1 MEAVI
6 AVLRASDA
14 FVNIWPSLAAECGV
28 GVRVSADAEELAPL
42 GSAAGVIVSAGGVEA
57 EAAARLAS
65 LSAQTRAPIVVAGAV
80 ADHRL
85 AISLIR
91 AGAADYIALPGE
103 LESLRDW
110 VRSRA
115 QAVRSAASAEAL
127 RDYEREQYDF
137 SRLRGE
143 SEGLRNALARAAR
156 IIGHSHATVLITG
169 ETGTGKELL
178 AQAIHYN
185 GPRASRP
192 IIEVNCTALPPN
204 LLEAELFGYE
214 RGAFTGATA
223 AKPGLFEAAD
233 GGTLFLDEIGD
244 LSLELQAKLLRAI
257 EHREVRRLGSIR
269 SVSVDVR
276 IIAATNVDLS
286 GAVAAGRF
294 REDLYYRLNVVPIH
308 LPPLRERGSDVLVL
322 ADAFAQELA
331 QLYGMPAPSLDPA
344 VRDVLLSH
352 SWRGNVRELRN
363 AIERALL
370 LGNGTIRAQDLL
382 PHTDGTAVLDSRI
395 PFPARMDD
403 IERTAARAMVERLN
417 GNKTAAASALG
428 ISRSRLYRLLA
439 EEPSPEA

>member
-6 AVLRASDA
+6 AVLRTSDA
-14 FVNIWPSLAAECGV
+14 FAGLWPALCTECG
-28 GVRVSADAEELAPL
+28 GSLRMAEDAAGLAPL
-42 GSAAGVIVSAGGVEA
+42 ASAGGVIVAAGGA
-57 EAAARLAS
+57 EAAAAGRLA
-65 LSAQTRAPIVVAGAV
+65 AVTVQTRAPVVVAGAV

-91 AGAADYIALPGE
+91 AGASDYVALPSE
-103 LESLRDW
+103 IEPLRDW
-110 VRSRA
+110 VRGRV
-115 QAVRSAASAEAL
+115 QAVHSAESARAL
-127 RDYEREQYDF
+127 TEYEREQYDF

-143 SEGLRNALARAAR
+143 SEGLRHALARAAR
-156 IIGHSHATVLITG
+156 VIEHSHATVLITG
-169 ETGTGKELL
+169 ETGTGKDLL

-192 IIEVNCTALPPN
+192 IVEVNCTALPPN

-214 RGAFTGATA
+214 KGAFTGATS

-257 EHREVRRLGSIR
+257 EQREVRRLGSVR
-269 SVSVDVR
+269 SVPVDVR

-308 LPPLRERGSDVLVL
+308 LPPLRERGTDVLVL
-322 ADAFAQELA
+322 ADAFARELA
-331 QLYGMPAPSLDPA
+331 GMYGMTAPTIDA
-344 VRDVLLSH
+344 HVRDALLAH
-352 SWRGNVRELRN
+352 PWRGNVRELRN
-363 AIERALL
+363 AIERAIL
-370 LGNGTIRAQDLL
+370 LGNGQIRATDLL
-382 PHTDGTAVLDSRI
+382 PHTANGAPEAML

-403 IERTAARAMVERLN
+403 IERSAARAMVERLA
-417 GNKTAAASALG
+417 GNKTAAAAVLG
-428 ISRSRLYRLLA
+428 ISRSRLYRLL
-439 EEPSPEA
+439 ES